1 MKTQLLYILVSSPA
15 DVYTEQVLVSA
26 TSARRRNPSAVML
39 LLTDSDTIV
48 TPALQSLFDRVIR
61 QDFQADIPPMKRSR
75 LLKTGMRSL
84 VEGDFLFIDADTIVA
99 RPLDGI
105 DAMEAPLAA
114 CPDLHSHF
122 PEHPHYEATVNMC
135 RKLCEDYNGTV
146 PDTIEALTTLPGVG
160 RKTANLIVGDIF
172 QQPAVV
178 VDTHCIR
185 ITGRLGFHQSKDAAK
200 IEKLLRDLLPPD
212 RSNDFCH
219 RLVLH
224 GRAVCK
230 AGHPQ
235 CHACCLQS
243 ICQYAA
249 DHT

>member
-61 QDFQADIPPMKRSR
+61 QDFPADIPPMKRSR

-105 DAMEAPLAA
+105 DAVEAPLAA

-135 RKLCEDYNGTV
+135 RKLGFDASRENWYFNSGVMLVKDTPENHAFFKAWQDNYLAGYEAGIR
-146 PDTIEALTTLPGVG
+146 PDQPSLAKTCASFDRPERNTLSEGCIYRTLYG
-160 RKTANLIVGDIF
+160 HQCGQR
-172 QQPAVV
+172 PAG
-178 VDTHCIR
+178 CP
-185 ITGRLGFHQSKDAAK
+185 FPAQ
-200 IEKLLRDLLPPD
+200 
-212 RSNDFCH
+212 
-219 RLVLH
+219 
-224 GRAVCK
+224 
-230 AGHPQ
+230 
-235 CHACCLQS
+235 
-243 ICQYAA
+243 
-249 DHT
+249 